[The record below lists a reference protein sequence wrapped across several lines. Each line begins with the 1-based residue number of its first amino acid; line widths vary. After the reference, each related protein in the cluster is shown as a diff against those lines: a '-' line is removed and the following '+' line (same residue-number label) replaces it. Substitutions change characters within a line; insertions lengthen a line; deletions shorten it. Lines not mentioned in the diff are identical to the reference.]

1 VIARNTRVSL
11 MRGTMVAALTY
22 PFTSPVKQ
30 YFVGP
35 MLVPVMPWV
44 VVRHAPT
51 TASHVNP
58 KKATTR
64 RLLLNTALTR
74 KKKRRLLEETAKGYV
89 QFKAVSKR
97 LQFPDG

>member
-1 VIARNTRVSL
+1 MSL
-11 MRGTMVAALTY
+11 MRGTTAAASTY
-22 PFTSPVKQ
+22 FFMSAVKQ

-35 MLVPVMPWV
+35 ILVPVMPWV

-58 KKATTR
+58 KKATTT

-74 KKKRRLLEETAKGYV
+74 KKKRKLLEETAKGYV

>member
-1 VIARNTRVSL
+1 
-11 MRGTMVAALTY
+11 
-22 PFTSPVKQ
+22 
-30 YFVGP
+30 
-35 MLVPVMPWV
+35 MPWV

-89 QFKAVSKR
+89 HLR
-97 LQFPDG
+97 LSRSDYNFLMDKLIG

>member
-1 VIARNTRVSL
+1 MSL
-11 MRGTMVAALTY
+11 MRGTTVAALIY
-22 PFTSPVKQ
+22 SFMSAFKQ

-35 MLVPVMPWV
+35 MLVPAMPRV

-64 RLLLNTALTR
+64 RLLLKTALTR
-74 KKKRRLLEETAKGYV
+74 KKKSRLLEETAKGYV
-89 QFKAVSKR
+89 QFEAVLKR